1 MTKADLI
8 HYLTT
13 KLGQSFS
20 EEWDP
25 NRPTRVEV
33 IEESGATGL
42 CFLARRRDGTWSSV
56 HEESPVPLE
65 TSADVDNMLARGLSL
80 FLMKHPSWPH

>member
-1 MTKADLI
+1 MTKAELI
-8 HYLTT
+8 YYLMR
-13 KLGQSFS
+13 KLDQAFAD
-20 EEWDP
+20 EWDP

-42 CFLARRRDGTWSSV
+42 CFLARRRDGSWSCA
-56 HEESPVPLE
+56 HEEPPVPLS

-80 FLMKHPSWPH
+80 FLMKHPSWPR